1 MIVNKFTSADVL
13 ALRRELVDRIPDPL
27 ESADILKSFLLGRGY
42 GVAATSALDA
52 ASRMGAAGYAF
63 ATVQAE
69 LEAVA
74 LVM

>member
-1 MIVNKFTSADVL
+1 MIVNKFTSSDIS
-13 ALRRELVDRIPDPL
+13 ALRRELVERIADPL
-27 ESADILKSFLLGRGY
+27 EMVDILKSFLLGRGY
-42 GVAATSALDA
+42 GVAANTALDA